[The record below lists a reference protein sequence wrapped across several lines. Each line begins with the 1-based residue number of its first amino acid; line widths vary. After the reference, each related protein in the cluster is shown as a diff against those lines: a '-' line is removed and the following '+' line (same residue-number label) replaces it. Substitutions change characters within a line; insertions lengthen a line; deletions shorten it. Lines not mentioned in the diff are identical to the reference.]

1 MDVEPLEELTTNN
14 PQDMR
19 SNDKEL
25 LDIEDPW

>member
-1 MDVEPLEELTTNN
+1 MDIEPLEKPSNE
-14 PQDMR
+14 QAKDSV